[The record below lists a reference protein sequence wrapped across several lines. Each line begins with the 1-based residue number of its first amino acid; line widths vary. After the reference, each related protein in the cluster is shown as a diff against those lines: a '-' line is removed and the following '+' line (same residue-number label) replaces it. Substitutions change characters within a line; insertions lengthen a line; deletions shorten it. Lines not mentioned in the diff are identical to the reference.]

1 MRILGIVAALL
12 LGLIGLSMSLC
23 GGGFTLVAVLS
34 SDRGMLGVLAISL
47 PSLAFGL
54 SFVWGAMKLKNR
66 AETARDKTDVGT

>member
-12 LGLIGLSMSLC
+12 LGLIGLLMSLC